1 MADDTLTVIIDE
13 TGLGTVFGT
22 TPFLATTTLSEPATI
37 LKVAD
42 IGDVDAASLTDG
54 SLLVYKTTTN
64 KWTASTT
71 LEAQTMEGGFF

>member
-1 MADDTLTVIIDE
+1 MPNETIIIDD
-13 TGLGTVFGT
+13 TGLGINLDDLFI
-22 TPFLATTTLSEPATI
+22 AETTLSEPATV

-42 IGDVDAASLTDG
+42 IGDVDSTSLTDG